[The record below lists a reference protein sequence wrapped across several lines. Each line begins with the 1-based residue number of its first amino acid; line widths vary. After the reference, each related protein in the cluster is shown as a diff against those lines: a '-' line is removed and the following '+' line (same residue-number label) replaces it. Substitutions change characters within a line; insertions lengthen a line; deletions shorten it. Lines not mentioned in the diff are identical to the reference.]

1 MNVFCLFHIASK
13 CTQTYHFGIQKIFLW
28 GGDQPPAPHPTP
40 KYATDWICQTST
52 KWSSNLTCCGQ
63 GHNSPQIHNIQ
74 QQAVQ
79 HTTIHIK
86 SNKCVSKMLTRH
98 TGTAKP
104 MYSTTTP
111 ISRPTF
117 TVTTAIYLLP
127 CVTLTFDLLTSK
139 LIVSRPCPL
148 TTCANLHQISSI
160 IFKISSWQVWLVTDR
175 WTDKLSNRLKTHCLC
190 LSVWPDGAIMRAD
203 SFNKTTE
210 LAEDNGWTRDMI
222 LRKL

>member
-1 MNVFCLFHIASK
+1 MFSVCSASK
-13 CTQTYHFGIQKIFLW
+13 CTQTYHFGVQKIFLW

-52 KWSSNLTCCGQ
+52 KWSSKVSDLTCCGQ

-86 SNKCVSKMLTRH
+86 SNTCVSKMLTRH
-98 TGTAKP
+98 TGTTKP

-111 ISRPTF
+111 FTRP

-139 LIVSRPCPL
+139 LIVSSPCPL

-160 IFKISSWQVWLVTDR
+160 IFKISSWQVW
-175 WTDKLSNRLKTHCLC
+175 
-190 LSVWPDGAIMRAD
+190 
-203 SFNKTTE
+203 
-210 LAEDNGWTRDMI
+210 
-222 LRKL
+222 